1 MPPSCFADTSGKRD
15 ISQNDP
21 SPKSSPSES
30 HAVAHLYH
38 SKPPDG
44 GSQIPKAKS
53 TSHLADA
60 RGMIVCGASPLQ
72 NGKCNNSRAF
82 YRAEFLTPTPGTTTQ
97 GHLLC
102 LSGIQATCSGQ
113 FLSSRR
119 GCRIGASQRTK
130 VEAHTNMHFF
140 VRSNE
145 AREVMCPCPP
155 GLTGSG
161 AARGLDWSGESDEL
175 CWLPPLLEHRLEVR
189 LRGLQSIM
197 VRRQPTGR
205 RTAPSPDR

>member
-30 HAVAHLYH
+30 HPVAHLYH

-53 TSHLADA
+53 HIPSRRRQRHERLRIEGEGQARCKTGNATIPGHSIEPSSSPPPLA
-60 RGMIVCGASPLQ
+60 RP
-72 NGKCNNSRAF
+72 
-82 YRAEFLTPTPGTTTQ
+82 PQ

-130 VEAHTNMHFF
+130 VEAHTNMHLFG
-140 VRSNE
+140 RSL
-145 AREVMCPCPP
+145 EVSPCPP
-155 GLTGSG
+155 RALPLWPDLILTPPQK
-161 AARGLDWSGESDEL
+161 AAL
-175 CWLPPLLEHRLEVR
+175 
-189 LRGLQSIM
+189 
-197 VRRQPTGR
+197 
-205 RTAPSPDR
+205 

>member
-15 ISQNDP
+15 ISHNDP

-30 HAVAHLYH
+30 HPVAHLYH
-38 SKPPDG
+38 SKAADG

-60 RGMIVCGASPLQ
+60 RGMNVCGASPLQ
-72 NGKCNNSRAF
+72 NGKSNNSRAF
-82 YRAEFLTPTPGTTTQ
+82 YRAEFLAPTPGTTTQ

-102 LSGIQATCSGQ
+102 LSGIRATCSGQ

-140 VRSNE
+140 VRLL
-145 AREVMCPCPP
+145 EVSPCPP
-155 GLTGSG
+155 RAPRIGSG
-161 AARGLDWSGESDEL
+161 VPVTPVAEHVQGTTLGDLRSEPMKKPDLYVDPVLNFEL
-175 CWLPPLLEHRLEVR
+175 LPLL
-189 LRGLQSIM
+189 GL
-197 VRRQPTGR
+197 GR
-205 RTAPSPDR
+205 VE

>member
-1 MPPSCFADTSGKRD
+1 
-15 ISQNDP
+15 
-21 SPKSSPSES
+21 
-30 HAVAHLYH
+30 
-38 SKPPDG
+38 
-44 GSQIPKAKS
+44 
-53 TSHLADA
+53 
-60 RGMIVCGASPLQ
+60 MIVCGASPLQ

-82 YRAEFLTPTPGTTTQ
+82 YRAEFLAPTPGTTPQ

-140 VRSNE
+140 VRSLE
-145 AREVMCPCPP
+145 VREVMCPCPP

-161 AARGLDWSGESDEL
+161 AARRSLAVSGEQEVNSALPHADHANTVSEVGFRTHGL
-175 CWLPPLLEHRLEVR
+175 HRDAVGQAVFLVRAGLVESKAVKERLMGLQILTITSGFAMAFSTVAARGSAGQARGRCNGPGTRLALPPW
-189 LRGLQSIM
+189 
-197 VRRQPTGR
+197 
-205 RTAPSPDR
+205 